1 MKATDRTSNSAASFQ
16 HKLLGILLLGLLL
29 RFALLLLAMPVELQS
44 DEANY
49 VFLALG
55 LERFGIYFDCYRY
68 LWPPLYPGFLRL
80 CFFLADEQGLLLARV
95 IQVLSTVS
103 IGWSCMAIARR
114 LFNDRIALVTGVL
127 WVLHLPLAS
136 YSHLLWSESLS
147 LALWGPALALL
158 IAASH
163 DPGHPARGLRLLGY
177 ALLAG
182 ISVHLKESNLYL
194 TPLLLLPLAWTLRC
208 QGIRLVEILRV
219 VSLPLLLFALVILP
233 WSLRNLE
240 VYGRLTV
247 ASTLGENVYNGLNA
261 THRNFDLIPVNTT
274 LQRRGLPILKVR
286 EPMRGTSSTHGDLI
300 SWPRAE
306 EELNLPLRL
315 DANRRQ
321 GLEFAQANPVW
332 FLKARMQKLSD
343 LVAPVSFLTRH
354 LTLGH
359 YPSSLA
365 QFRVP
370 LVLWSVAAA
379 ALTLLLGIIG
389 LGARMPASPAA
400 GIFALQGAYYLAT
413 GSLVAMSRFRLPLV
427 PILLIGCASLI
438 CLGLRGITRPR
449 MALCAAGTLC
459 LLALWVLGSPTTL
472 GLLRAALGGLEASP

>member
-1 MKATDRTSNSAASFQ
+1 
-16 HKLLGILLLGLLL
+16 
-29 RFALLLLAMPVELQS
+29 
-44 DEANY
+44 
-49 VFLALG
+49 
-55 LERFGIYFDCYRY
+55 
-68 LWPPLYPGFLRL
+68 
-80 CFFLADEQGLLLARV
+80 
-95 IQVLSTVS
+95 
-103 IGWSCMAIARR
+103 
-114 LFNDRIALVTGVL
+114 
-127 WVLHLPLAS
+127 
-136 YSHLLWSESLS
+136 
-147 LALWGPALALL
+147 L